1 MKITNRDFLETKTVI
16 SWQELQE
23 ACKPLKELLQ
33 KKGHPHMTIIID
45 QTGAEVLEGVCAC
58 RFELLDTVEGE

>member
-1 MKITNRDFLETKTVI
+1 MSNQITL
-16 SWQELQE
+16 QELEE

-33 KKGHPHMTIIID
+33 QKGHPHMTIIID

-58 RFELLDTVEGE
+58 KFELLDNEEVK